1 MADTRRKFCQLT
13 LPDSPHTF
21 AGPSHTHSH
30 TGTQIAHWLC
40 KQKQKWRH
48 QWPPCPMVMMMAMM
62 MIIAREAAFGGC
74 YEIIDFVGR
83 KGAMPHNF
91 PARFCPTVNV
101 ESAINKYWPCPEVFL
116 LLWGPRIKMGDFCT
130 SMWQPPTG
138 FDCPEKMGLLRRYLK
153 FEWIDS

>member
-13 LPDSPHTF
+13 LPDSPHTV

-83 KGAMPHNF
+83 KGRCRIIFPHVFAPLSMSRAPSINIG
-91 PARFCPTVNV
+91 PVQRFSFCFGAH
-101 ESAINKYWPCPEVFL
+101 ESRWV
-116 LLWGPRIKMGDFCT
+116 T
-130 SMWQPPTG
+130 SAHRCGSHRQ
-138 FDCPEKMGLLRRYLK
+138 DL
-153 FEWIDS
+153 IAQ